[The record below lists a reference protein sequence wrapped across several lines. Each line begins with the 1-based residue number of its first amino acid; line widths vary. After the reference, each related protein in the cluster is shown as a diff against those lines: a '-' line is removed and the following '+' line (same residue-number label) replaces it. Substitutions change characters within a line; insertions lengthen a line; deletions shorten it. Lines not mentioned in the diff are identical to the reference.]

1 MFTLNVNGG
10 FEQNFKDLKGRRL
23 STDWIDRYIHIYT
36 VKVERQ
42 RIRHMDAAP
51 PTSIPPLNA
60 FPTAHLTRCL
70 SPSSSSS
77 EVCWLFRQ
85 GNTRSP
91 VFVII
96 SGVGQ
101 SEHSSELLFRS

>member
-23 STDWIDRYIHIYT
+23 STDWIDRYIHTYT
-36 VKVERQ
+36 VKVERH
-42 RIRHMDAAP
+42 RIRHMETSP

-60 FPTAHLTRCL
+60 SPTTYLTRCL
-70 SPSSSSS
+70 SPSSSKG
-77 EVCWLFRQ
+77 CWLFRQ

-91 VFVII
+91 VLVII

-101 SEHSSELLFRS
+101 SEHSSELLFKS